1 MNKIKLCIDARV
13 LQFESNGI
21 SRYLRENVYNL
32 CCYDNIEIF
41 LISNRK
47 ILIDKSLLSN
57 NVHIIEDMKRTS
69 IPGTVWL
76 HVFMNGF
83 LDSIKPN
90 VYWGPNQILPFN
102 KRKDIKYILTAHDL
116 VHVFYPET
124 MTFLNKMIFNL
135 SYGRSIKHA
144 DKILAISETTRN
156 DFIKVNGIEFED
168 KIQTIYLGGAE
179 KFQRNSLFED
189 KEDKSIFI
197 LGSLEPRK
205 NIAHFL
211 DVFEEALKLDPEI
224 KLYITGAEKWKS
236 KDIVDRINSDILKSN
251 VFLLGYLTDHEI
263 ENYLNKSKLF
273 VFPSVYEGFGLPL
286 IEAQGKILILA
297 SRIPVFEELNESFN
311 NLNFLEL
318 SNSIFEN
325 AGYVID
331 LLKNEK
337 ISELKHDCIEKFT
350 WKNSSNNLLE
360 TMFKLVNS

>member
-57 NVHIIEDMKRTS
+57 NVHIIEDIKRTS

-90 VYWGPNQILPFN
+90 IYWGPNQILPFN
-102 KRKDIKYILTAHDL
+102 KLKDIKYIVTAHDL

-135 SYGRSIKHA
+135 SYGRSIKYA

-205 NIAHFL
+205 NIAYFL
-211 DVFEEALKLDPEI
+211 DVLEEALKLDPEI

-236 KDIVDRINSDILKSN
+236 KDIVDRINSDIFKSN
-251 VFLLGYLTDHEI
+251 VFLLGYLTDQEI

-286 IEAQGKILILA
+286 VEAQDKLLILA
-297 SRIPVFEELNESFN
+297 SKIPVFEELSK
-311 NLNFLEL
+311 
-318 SNSIFEN
+318 SFEN
-325 AGYVID
+325 LFFLD
-331 LLKNEK
+331 LDQSIQFNAAQIVSLLENNNISKLKDNCYD
-337 ISELKHDCIEKFT
+337 LFT
-350 WKNSSNNLLE
+350 WKNSANELRELLLDLN
-360 TMFKLVNS
+360 F